1 MSAEGKKSCP
11 QPATDVELLNA
22 IAQQS
27 ERAFEEL
34 RDRYAA
40 LVRSVIG
47 GVLKNSC
54 PWQERE
60 EVESEVWIRV
70 WKYRRPFNEQRG
82 GTVPGLLAQIA
93 RNAAL
98 SHRWRY
104 WQRQSR
110 ELNVDKQELEVLKST
125 ESASEWLRNVNER
138 RFIVSDLV
146 DHGLSELNDVHLNV
160 VVSAINND
168 YEQLSYKEIAE
179 RLGLTESN
187 VKIIIHRFKKR
198 YLKLLEEYRKNR

>member
-11 QPATDVELLNA
+11 EPATDIELLNA

-27 ERAFEEL
+27 VRAFEEL
-34 RDRYAA
+34 RHRHAA

-70 WKYRRPFNEQRG
+70 WKYRRPFDETRG
-82 GTVPGLLAQIA
+82 GSVPGLLARIA

-98 SHRWRY
+98 AHRWRY
-104 WQRQSR
+104 WKSQTR
-110 ELNVDKQELEVLKST
+110 EQNIDRQELEVLKST
-125 ESASEWLRNVNER
+125 ESANEWLRTANER
-138 RFIVSDLV
+138 RFITTEVLDRV
-146 DHGLSELNDVHLNV
+146 LSELNDTHLSV
-160 VVSAINND
+160 VISAIDNE
-168 YEQLSYKEIAE
+168 YEELTYKEIAA
-179 RLGLTESN
+179 RLDLTEGN

-198 YLKLLEEYRKNR
+198 YLNLLEEYRKNQ